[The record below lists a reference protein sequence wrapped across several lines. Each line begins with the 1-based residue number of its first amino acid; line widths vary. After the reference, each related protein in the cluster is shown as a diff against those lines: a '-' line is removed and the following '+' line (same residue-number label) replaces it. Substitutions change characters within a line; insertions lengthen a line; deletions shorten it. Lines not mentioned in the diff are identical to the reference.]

1 MQNQIQDRSLIE
13 TSPLI
18 TPAALAAKLPTS
30 ERAAATV
37 AAARREIRDVIHGRE
52 AKRLVVIVGPCSIHD
67 PGAAVEYA
75 ERLRRVA
82 RSVGET
88 VAITMRSYFEKPR
101 TRAGWKGLIN
111 DPYLDDS
118 CNIAVGIELAREL
131 LLELNEMGMPCAS
144 ELLEPIA
151 APFMT
156 DLLSWACIGARTSES
171 QPHRQL
177 ASGLSMPVG
186 LKNAT
191 CGGIE
196 AAVNAMAA
204 ASHPHSFLGISAHGS
219 QAVLRTRGNPD
230 RHIVLRGGEGGPNF
244 GPAHVAEAAALAAS
258 QGIARPVMVDCSHGN
273 SGKDPA
279 RQASVCREVLKQVR
293 RGDRRI
299 MGLMLE
305 SNLRAGRQSWERGAP
320 LRRGVSITDG
330 CMGWAETEDLLH
342 EIAEA
347 VEVSPSQAA
356 A

>member
-1 MQNQIQDRSLIE
+1 MQNRIEERGLIE
-13 TSPLI
+13 VRPLI
-18 TPAALAAKLPTS
+18 SPGALEAKLPIS

-37 AAARREIRDVIHGRE
+37 LAARRCIRDVIHGRE
-52 AKRLVVIVGPCSIHD
+52 AKRLVVIAGPCSIHD
-67 PGAAVEYA
+67 PDAALEYA
-75 ERLRRVA
+75 GRLRRVA
-82 RSVGET
+82 GSVGET
-88 VAITMRSYFEKPR
+88 IAIAMRSYFEKPR
-101 TRAGWKGLIN
+101 TKAGWKGLIN
-111 DPYLDDS
+111 DPYLDGS
-118 CNIAVGIELAREL
+118 CDIATGIELAREL
-131 LLELNEMGMPCAS
+131 LLELNEMGMACAS
-144 ELLEPIA
+144 ELLDPLA
-151 APFMT
+151 AGFVT
-156 DLLSWACIGARTSES
+156 ELLSWACIGARTSES

-177 ASGLSMPVG
+177 ASGLPMPVG

-204 ASHPHSFLGISAHGS
+204 ASVPHSFLGISAEGS
-219 QAVLRTRGNPD
+219 PAVLRTRGNPD
-230 RHIVLRGGEGGPNF
+230 RHVVLRGGGGGPNF

-273 SGKDPA
+273 SGKDPT

-305 SNLRAGRQSWERGAP
+305 SNLHGGRQSWKRGAP

-330 CMGWAETEDLLH
+330 CIGWNETEDLLH

-347 VEVSPSQAA
+347 VKVST
-356 A
+356 